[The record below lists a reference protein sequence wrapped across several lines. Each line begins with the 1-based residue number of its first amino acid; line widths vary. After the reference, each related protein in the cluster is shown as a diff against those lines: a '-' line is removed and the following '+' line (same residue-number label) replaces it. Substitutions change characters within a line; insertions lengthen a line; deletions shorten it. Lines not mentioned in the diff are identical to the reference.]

1 MNELAITTSM
11 TFDRAAKQLLNGAAI
26 CWFALAALGM
36 WIFVFYVIGY
46 YGPMLIQGGVEALSE
61 SHLPNGF
68 VAGDSMGNAAVV
80 AHLVLA
86 VVIIGGG
93 TLQPIRQI
101 RTRFPRFHHTLGR
114 CYILAAIVSS
124 VGGIYMVWTRGTV
137 GDQMQHI
144 AITLDG
150 ILIIAFALIA
160 VRYAIARN
168 IRKHREWA
176 LRLFMV
182 AAGVWFFRVGLMAW
196 VMLTGGLGVD
206 FESFTGPFLSFWT
219 FGQYLLPLAILEAYL
234 RARDSAGPG
243 VRILVAATIM
253 TATLVMG
260 VGIFAATMGMWLPR
274 MV

>member
-1 MNELAITTSM
+1 
-11 TFDRAAKQLLNGAAI
+11 
-26 CWFALAALGM
+26 
-36 WIFVFYVIGY
+36 
-46 YGPMLIQGGVEALSE
+46 
-61 SHLPNGF
+61 
-68 VAGDSMGNAAVV
+68 
-80 AHLVLA
+80 
-86 VVIIGGG
+86 
-93 TLQPIRQI
+93 
-101 RTRFPRFHHTLGR
+101 
-114 CYILAAIVSS
+114 
-124 VGGIYMVWTRGTV
+124 MVWTRGTV